1 MCYCFVVVLP
11 HVTVL
16 TDYRLVTYW
25 ALCVGF
31 VVVVVVVVAP
41 HVTVLTDHR
50 LVTHQILVDI
60 GKQES

>member
-16 TDYRLVTYW
+16 TDYTLVTYW

-31 VVVVVVVVAP
+31 VVVVVAP
-41 HVTVLTDHR
+41 HVTVLTDYR